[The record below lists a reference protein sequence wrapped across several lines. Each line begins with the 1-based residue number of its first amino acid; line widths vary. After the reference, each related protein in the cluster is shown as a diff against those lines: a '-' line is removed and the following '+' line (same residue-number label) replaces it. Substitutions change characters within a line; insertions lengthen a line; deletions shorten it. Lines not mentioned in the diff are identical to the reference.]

1 MFRLLQQELRSRR
14 NGIIGWAIGLSLL
27 PAIYVAMYPQFQD
40 SLAGMQDI
48 LDMEIYKAMGMSF
61 GTFEDWLASTV
72 INLVPLIL
80 GIYAVLDATGTLAG
94 EEDNGKLELILAL
107 PIKRW
112 QIVTVKAIAH
122 GIALFLILLIVGI
135 VTTIVF
141 LGIESQVE
149 TSLTA
154 WDVFWSLLYLWP
166 IVMAFG
172 MISLFLGTFA
182 PSRRIAA
189 LIATVVVIVS
199 YFGNNLSSQILT
211 LESIQPLFLFYYLDS
226 TAALW
231 ENGPQAS
238 DVLILLGIG
247 LVAFL
252 LALFFFQRRDVTV
265 GAWPWQR
272 GKIPADAAR
281 TA

>member
-1 MFRLLQQELRSRR
+1 MFRLLLQELRSRR
-14 NGIIGWAIGLSLL
+14 NAIIGWAIGLTFL
-27 PAIYVAMYPQFQD
+27 PAMYVGIYPQFEAE
-40 SLAGMQDI
+40 LAGMEAI
-48 LDMEIYKAMGMSF
+48 LEMEIYKAMGMSF
-61 GTFEDWLASTV
+61 GTFEDWMASTV
-72 INLVPLIL
+72 INIVPILVA
-80 GIYAVLDATGTLAG
+80 IYAVLDGTGTLAG
-94 EEDNGKLELILAL
+94 EEDSGKLELVVAL

-112 QIVTVKAIAH
+112 QIVTVKAIAL
-122 GIALFLILLIVGI
+122 GIALFLILLLVAIS
-135 VTTIVF
+135 TTIVF
-141 LGIESQVE
+141 LAIENDVE

-154 WDVFWSLLYLWP
+154 WDVFWSLLYTWP

-189 LIATVVVIVS
+189 LIATVVVVVS
-199 YFGNNLSSQILT
+199 YFGANLAAQVSA
-211 LESIQPLFLFYYLDS
+211 LESIKPLFLFNYLDS

-231 ENGPQAS
+231 VNGPQAS
-238 DVLILLGIG
+238 DVLILLGVV

-252 LALFFFQRRDVTV
+252 LAVVFFQRRDITV

-272 GKIPADAAR
+272 GKIPADAAQ